1 MDEHRFRSEPVRV
14 HQRSPLQRVI
24 DPLRLQLVLEVGRH
38 GSITRAAD
46 ACSISQPTASAHL
59 RTLEAAAGQP
69 LFARAGRGTQLTDAG
84 RVLATHAAIV
94 LSALEGLDEE
104 LSALGGAQ
112 AGTLRV
118 AACGDF
124 GNYVLPQVLS
134 AFAADRP
141 RVEIRVAIAP
151 SGEVAR
157 AVARG
162 AADVGIAGE
171 MRRRDGVTAER
182 LVRDE
187 LIGIGAAD
195 LPLVGPFALHD
206 KTLVVPT
213 TASSTRAH
221 VERLFTTIG
230 RPARLVELDS
240 VEAVK
245 RAVAARVGIAF
256 VSMLAASDELE
267 RGELRA
273 FAFRGAAPLERWLE
287 LLRPEHRRPTPVA
300 QAFEHALRAYCHRYM
315 RNTDGTHP
323 ELDLPQISAC

>member
-1 MDEHRFRSEPVRV
+1 MDEHWFGIEAVRV
-14 HQRSPLQRVI
+14 HHRSPLQRVI

-46 ACSISQPTASAHL
+46 ACGISQPTASAHL

-69 LFARAGRGTQLTDAG
+69 LFARAGRGTRLTDAG

-104 LSALGGAQ
+104 LSALGGAH
-112 AGTLRV
+112 AGTLRL

-134 AFAADRP
+134 TFAVDRP

-171 MRRRDGVTAER
+171 IRRVDGVDTER

-195 LPLVGPFALHD
+195 LRVIGRFAMHD
-206 KTLVVPT
+206 RTLVVSAA
-213 TASSTRAH
+213 ASSTRAH
-221 VERLFTTIG
+221 VERVFRTIG
-230 RPARLVELDS
+230 HPARLVELDS

-245 RAVAARVGIAF
+245 RAVAAGVGIAF
-256 VSMLAASDELE
+256 VSILAASDELE
-267 RGELRA
+267 RGKLRA
-273 FAFRGAAPLERWLE
+273 FALPGADRLERWIE

-300 QAFEHALRAYCHRYM
+300 QAFAHTLRTYCGRHM
-315 RNTDGTHP
+315 RNADDSHR